1 MNAELSVEK
10 LSKSFVKAGEIEK
23 TCVVA
28 VKNNTGN
35 LDVGTEFY
43 ASEFQNRYMIVKNPD
58 GIYSVYENEGYSQ

>member
-1 MNAELSVEK
+1 M
-10 LSKSFVKAGEIEK
+10 
-23 TCVVA
+23 VA

-58 GIYSVYENEGYSQ
+58 GTYSVYENEGYSQ

>member
-35 LDVGTEFY
+35 FDVGTKFY
-43 ASEFQNRYMIVKNPD
+43 ASEYQNHYMIVKNAD
-58 GIYSVYENEGYSQ
+58 NTYGIYENESYFQ